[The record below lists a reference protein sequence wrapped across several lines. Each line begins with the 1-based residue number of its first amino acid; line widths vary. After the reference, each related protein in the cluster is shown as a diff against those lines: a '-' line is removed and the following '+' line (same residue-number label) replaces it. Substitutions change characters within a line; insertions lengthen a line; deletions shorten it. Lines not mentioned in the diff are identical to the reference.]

1 MSKRVRQ
8 LGMPP
13 SIATLCRWI
22 GNSSSIRLSSVRT
35 RGGGGGVGVGS
46 GPDEVLAVE
55 LLLLVPQPNMV
66 ACGGVWQVKEQIS
79 R

>member
-1 MSKRVRQ
+1 
-8 LGMPP
+8 MPP

-35 RGGGGGVGVGS
+35 RGGGGVGS
-46 GPDEVLAVE
+46 LGVDKALAVE

-66 ACGGVWQVKEQIS
+66 AVWWGLAG
-79 R
+79 